1 MKHSR
6 EVSSYNTS
14 GVNETLHYVIRLHYN
29 YNNNDDIVYIINYK
43 FYGIIKFHKNINL

>member
-29 YNNNDDIVYIINYK
+29 NNNDIVYIINYK